1 MSNKHNNSQ
10 QNAPVLPGEEVAAGT
25 APAVSAQA
33 APADE
38 TVPPREKAAYIL
50 FTATVALA
58 IVAALAL
65 PPLLNLTGAQVE
77 RTVMVSM
84 APILIA
90 VIILLR

>member
-10 QNAPVLPGEEVAAGT
+10 QNAPVSSGEEIMADTANAA
-25 APAVSAQA
+25 PAQA
-33 APADE
+33 ASSVE
-38 TVPPREKAAYIL
+38 TVPPREKAAYII

-58 IVAALAL
+58 LVAALAL
-65 PPLLNLTGAQVE
+65 PPLLNMTGAQVE
-77 RTVMVSM
+77 RAVMISM

>member
-1 MSNKHNNSQ
+1 MSNKHNNFQ
-10 QNAPVLPGEEVAAGT
+10 QNAPVLSGEEVAAGT
-25 APAVSAQA
+25 AAAVSAQA
-33 APADE
+33 APAAE
-38 TVPPREKAAYIL
+38 TVPSREKAAYIL

-58 IVAALAL
+58 IVAALVL

-77 RTVMVSM
+77 RAVMVSM